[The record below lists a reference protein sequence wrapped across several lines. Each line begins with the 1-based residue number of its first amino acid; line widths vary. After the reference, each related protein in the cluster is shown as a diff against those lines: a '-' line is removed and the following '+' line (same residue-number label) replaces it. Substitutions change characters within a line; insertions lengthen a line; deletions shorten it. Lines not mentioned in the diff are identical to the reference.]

1 MIAFA
6 GSAIASDDP
15 NNPVS
20 IPLPFAAATNV
31 QSANPAGAGSPWE
44 DCEESHHSV
53 FYTFNSGSVT
63 TIDFFAIGEDT
74 EITVSPL
81 ADPGSDCLGGDED
94 AEPDF
99 ADVGLL
105 EPTGWD
111 SSQDISNSEW
121 FRRQSITANT
131 DYIVKVAFNNEN
143 GNESYDIAWGI
154 AEAGSPTDSDYA
166 ASDDPNNPV
175 SIPLPFAAA
184 TDVQSANPAGA
195 GSPWEDCEESHH
207 SVFYTFN
214 SGSVTTIDFFAIGED
229 TEITVSP
236 LADPGS
242 DCLGGDEDADPDF
255 ADVGL
260 LEPTGWDSSQD
271 IGNSEWYEGESIT
284 ANTEYIVKVAFNNEN
299 DNESYDIAW
308 GIAEAG
314 SPADYGSWLL
324 EYTAADYGSWRYA
337 EPTAVPTLPL
347 YGLLLL
353 GSMLGLVG
361 FRKLQK

>member
-1 MIAFA
+1 MQSHLKLLLATAMIAFA

-15 NNPVS
+15 NNPGS
-20 IPLPFAAATNV
+20 ISLPFATLINV
-31 QSANPAGAGSPWE
+31 ELANPAGAGSPWE

-53 FYTFNSGSVT
+53 FYTFNS
-63 TIDFFAIGEDT
+63 
-74 EITVSPL
+74 
-81 ADPGSDCLGGDED
+81 
-94 AEPDF
+94 
-99 ADVGLL
+99 
-105 EPTGWD
+105 
-111 SSQDISNSEW
+111 
-121 FRRQSITANT
+121 R
-131 DYIVKVAFNNEN
+131 
-143 GNESYDIAWGI
+143 
-154 AEAGSPTDSDYA
+154 
-166 ASDDPNNPV
+166 
-175 SIPLPFAAA
+175 
-184 TDVQSANPAGA
+184 
-195 GSPWEDCEESHH
+195 
-207 SVFYTFN
+207 
-214 SGSVTTIDFFAIGED
+214 SVTTIDFFAIGED

-255 ADVGL
+255 VDVGL

-284 ANTEYIVKVAFNNEN
+284 ANTDYIVKVAFNNEN

-324 EYTAADYGSWRYA
+324 ELEYTAAYYGPWRH